1 MQSPAIANEF
11 LALTEKSGLLT
22 AEQLRKV
29 SLKLGLAKDASAH
42 KVARELVKKRVLTP
56 FQAERLL
63 EGRYRGFVIDGFRVR
78 EVLGVGGMGCVYIA
92 EDSENNRKVALKV
105 LAAKHAVDA
114 GMLTRLKLEAE
125 AGMQIDHPNVIQTY
139 KVDSTGAVNY
149 IVMEL
154 MKGISL
160 HELVALQGPM
170 RWGMACDVFAQIAE
184 GLQAAHDEG
193 IIHRDIKPA
202 NLLIRGDGT
211 AKLLDFGLAQIS
223 GSAKDEFSLAMIF
236 GHDCLGTPDYI
247 SPEQAIDSNNIDV
260 TADIYSL
267 GCTMYVALTGRVP
280 FPVKSSRQKIEC
292 HQTKF
297 PKPISEIRSDVPPEV
312 LAIIKKMM
320 AKKPGD
326 RFQSATKLA
335 KALEPYRKPRE
346 VAFDFRKL
354 VTVRAKQARDKERAA
369 EKQRSAITNPRSSIT
384 SAGQWVGNSSH
395 QLEGELDTLAG
406 DETPPI
412 REAAP
417 ATPYQNPAS
426 SDSRAQFRMTSRNV
440 PKGWYLK
447 RLKKRGATPVTRV
460 KTRVGTSPE
469 CEFKMR
475 DTVCDSRQCTI
486 EFDGHRW
493 QLKQESKDQL
503 TYVNGKV
510 AHFATLKHGS
520 KITFKDGSGFH
531 FLNDSEAARRSALIR
546 KWLLFATLGIIT
558 GAGVV
563 AWSIWF

>member
-1 MQSPAIANEF
+1 MQAPAIANEF
-11 LALTEKSGLLT
+11 LALTEKSGLLN
-22 AEQLRKV
+22 AGQVREV
-29 SLKLGLAKDASAH
+29 SKKLGLAKDASARQI
-42 KVARELVKKRVLTP
+42 ARELVKNRVLTP

-63 EGRYRGFVIDGFRVR
+63 EGRYRGFVIDEFRVR

-92 EDSENNRKVALKV
+92 EDPTKNRKVALKV
-105 LAAKHAVDA
+105 LAAKHSVDA

-149 IVMEL
+149 LVMEL

-170 RWGMACDVFAQIAE
+170 RWGLACDVFAQIAD

-202 NLLIRGDGT
+202 NLLIGSDGT
-211 AKLLDFGLAQIS
+211 AKLLDFGLARIS

-247 SPEQAIDSNNIDV
+247 SPEQAVDSNKVDE

-280 FPVKSSRQKIEC
+280 FPAKSSRQKIEG
-292 HQTKF
+292 HQTKS
-297 PKPISEIRSDVPPEV
+297 PKPITDLRSDVPPEV
-312 LAIIKKMM
+312 LAIIAKMM
-320 AKKPGD
+320 AKQPAH
-326 RFQSATKLA
+326 RFQSAAELA
-335 KALEPYRKPRE
+335 KALQPYRKPRE
-346 VAFDFRKL
+346 VSFDFRKL

-369 EKQRSAITNPRSSIT
+369 EQERSAVMNPRSSIT

-395 QLEGELDTLAG
+395 QLEAELDTFAG
-406 DETPPI
+406 DETPPV
-412 REAAP
+412 REAASARPYKSP
-417 ATPYQNPAS
+417 APAES
-426 SDSRAQFRMTSRNV
+426 STRPRTTSRNV

-447 RLKKRGATPVTRV
+447 RLKARGATAIKRV

-469 CEFKMR
+469 CEFKMSG
-475 DTVCDSRQCTI
+475 TVCDSRQCTI
-486 EFDGHRW
+486 EYDGNSW

-503 TYVNGKV
+503 TFVNGKA
-510 AHFATLKHGS
+510 AHFAELKHGS
-520 KITFKDGSGFH
+520 KITLKDGSGFL
-531 FLNDSEAARRSALIR
+531 FLNDSEAARQSAVRR
-546 KWLLFATLGIIT
+546 KWLLFTALGVIT
-558 GAGVV
+558 GASIV
-563 AWSIWF
+563 AWTLWF

>member
-1 MQSPAIANEF
+1 MQAPAIANEF

-22 AEQLRKV
+22 AEQVRQV
-29 SLKLGLAKDASAH
+29 SQKLGLAKDASAN
-42 KVARELVKKRVLTP
+42 KIARELVKNRVLTP
-56 FQAERLL
+56 FQAERLM
-63 EGRYRGFVIDGFRVR
+63 EGRYRGFVIDEFRVR

-92 EDSENNRKVALKV
+92 EDPKNNRKVALKV

-149 IVMEL
+149 LVMEL

-170 RWGMACDVFAQIAE
+170 RWGMVCDVFAQIAD
-184 GLQAAHDEG
+184 GLQAAHEKG

-202 NLLIRGDGT
+202 NLLIGSDGT
-211 AKLLDFGLAQIS
+211 AKLLDFGLARIS

-247 SPEQAIDSNNIDV
+247 SPEQAVDSNKVDV

-297 PKPISEIRSDVPPEV
+297 PKAITDIRSDVPPEV
-312 LAIIKKMM
+312 LAIITKMM
-320 AKKPGD
+320 AKKPAD
-326 RFQSATKLA
+326 RFQSAASLA
-335 KALEPYRKPRE
+335 KALQPFRKPRE
-346 VAFDFRKL
+346 IAFDFRKL

-395 QLEGELDTLAG
+395 QLEAELDTFAG
-406 DETPPI
+406 DETPPV
-412 REAAP
+412 REAAS
-417 ATPYQNPAS
+417 ARPYQSQAS
-426 SDSRAQFRMTSRNV
+426 VQSTARPRSTSRKV

-447 RLKKRGATPVTRV
+447 RLKGRGTTAVTRV
-460 KTRVGTSPE
+460 KTRIGTSSE
-469 CEFKMR
+469 CEFKMSG
-475 DTVCDSRQCTI
+475 TVCDARQCSI
-486 EFDGHRW
+486 EFDSGRW
-493 QLKQESKDQL
+493 HLKQESKDQL
-503 TYVNGKV
+503 TYVNGKA
-510 AHFATLKHGS
+510 AHFAELKHGS
-520 KITFKDGSGFH
+520 KITFKDGSGFQ
-531 FLNDSEAARRSALIR
+531 FLNDGEAARRSALRR
-546 KWLLFATLGIIT
+546 KWLLFATLGVIT
-558 GAGVV
+558 GASVV
-563 AWSIWF
+563 AWSLWF